1 MNYLPFIFASIVI
14 VSVAFVDLYIVDQLS
29 FEEDEFHSETYILN
43 KLKNNTIV
51 EFISY
56 SMNESDKFITIPIN
70 YNISFHSPH
79 STTIREEGLVY
90 DNEDEELEKRLSNVY
105 NTYPY

>member
-14 VSVAFVDLYIVDQLS
+14 VSVAFVDIYIVSLLS
-29 FEEDEFHSETYILN
+29 FEEDEYHDTDILYT
-43 KLKNNTIV
+43 LKNNTIV

-56 SMNESDKFITIPIN
+56 STNESDKFITIPIN